1 MKIELTKKKLKY
13 VLVLMAVIGI
23 IVFEIGGKIGAVL
36 AQ

>member
-13 VLVLMAVIGI
+13 VLVLMAIIGI
-23 IVFEIGGKIGAVL
+23 VVFEIGGKLGTVL